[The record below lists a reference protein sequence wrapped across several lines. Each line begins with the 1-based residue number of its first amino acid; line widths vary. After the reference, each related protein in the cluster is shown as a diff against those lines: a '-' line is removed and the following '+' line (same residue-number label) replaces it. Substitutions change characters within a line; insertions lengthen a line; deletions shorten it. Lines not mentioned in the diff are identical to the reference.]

1 MGLFSNL
8 LSQFQPK
15 KQQQPVLQSVAPKQT
30 APKTQST
37 PQLFSSAANYST
49 PKYTA
54 PVSTQQNFSVA
65 PKPAPKSAPTPS
77 WATNPISQFGQQAA
91 SGQGITAMQS
101 MVRPTLPTKTQTGNK
116 PTLWRDTPEGK
127 AALARANASASA
139 RTTTPPP
146 PTTTTPPP
154 VTTPEK
160 PTAQQNMLDWYKKS
174 AGIQS
179 GIAQNQITGA
189 TAATEQYIQMMR
201 DSYGR
206 QKQELIDQI
215 PYLKNISEQT
225 RAELLAAA
233 DDIRKSGALE
243 KEQTIANYDEATL
256 TSARGKRDTDAAR
269 QRMFA
274 GLGTLD
280 STGSMGFTGQQIN
293 ADEEF
298 NRVQQNRE
306 TEKARALTAIDAKV
320 ATAERT
326 AKNEIAKEAATF
338 NETIRKIMSQANATD
353 MDKEAQIRAAYLELK
368 NTVQGINDTLAVTQQ
383 NGELEKLKYMAEQEK
398 ADQGANLSQE
408 FIQTGIPKT
417 AADFIYK
424 TQNPGGFE
432 TKIGADAQGKTG
444 GKVLQVVNNV
454 LNGDIGAITGWLKTG
469 WIPGSAGA
477 QTKNDFENLK
487 SMLSLEGRQQLK
499 GSGAISDF
507 EAGMLERAASLG
519 LGTNLS
525 EDQFRAKLNQFK
537 QELEAGSQTQ
547 QGVTMN
553 VRQKSSGM
561 TGTIPVGEFDPNL
574 YERI

>member
-1 MGLFSNL
+1 MGLFSNI

-15 KQQQPVLQSVAPKQT
+15 KQQQPVLQSVAPKPTQT
-30 APKTQST
+30 KTQST
-37 PQLFSSAANYST
+37 PQLFSSSTQNYSSA

-54 PVSTQQNFSVA
+54 PVKSQQNYSVA
-65 PKPAPKSAPTPS
+65 PKSTAPKQTVAPS
-77 WATNPISQFGQQAA
+77 WAQNPITKFGQQVV
-91 SGQGITAMQS
+91 SGQGM
-101 MVRPTLPTKTQTGNK
+101 
-116 PTLWRDTPEGK
+116 
-127 AALARANASASA
+127 AALQSIAQPRVQTKPAMIQASRPVANQTPAPV
-139 RTTTPPP
+139 RTTPP
-146 PTTTTPPP
+146 PTTTQTTPPP
-154 VTTPEK
+154 AATTEQ

-174 AGIQS
+174 LGIQENT
-179 GIAQNQITGA
+179 AQNQIAGSTEA
-189 TAATEQYIQMMR
+189 TQQYVKMIQ

-233 DDIRKSGALE
+233 DDIRKSGQLE
-243 KEQTIANYDEATL
+243 KEQTTANYDEATL

-280 STGSMGFTGQQIN
+280 STGSMGFTGQQLN

-353 MDKEAQIRAAYLELK
+353 MDKEAQVRAAYLDLK
-368 NTVQGINDTLAVTQQ
+368 NTVQGINDTLAATQQ

-398 ADQGANLSQE
+398 ANQGANLSPE
-408 FIQTGIPKT
+408 FIQTGVPKT

-424 TQNPGGFE
+424 TQNPAGFE
-432 TKIGADAQGKTG
+432 TKIGADAQGKSG

-454 LNGDIGAITGWLKTG
+454 LNGNIGAITGWLKTG

-507 EAGMLERAASLG
+507 EAGMLEKAASLG

-537 QELEAGSQTQ
+537 QELEAGSQN

-553 VRQKSSGM
+553 VRQKATGQ